1 LYHTAVLQI
10 NGVPALNA
18 QGEVLLF
25 GFMLFRE
32 AGCACIISCRQQE

>member
-1 LYHTAVLQI
+1 VYFTAVLLT
-10 NGVPALNA
+10 NGVPALYV

-32 AGCACIISCRQQE
+32 AGCACII